1 MLLTVAFI
9 NGESEL
15 ITRNN
20 IIFDRNSEIT
30 LSRNSWKL
38 CYVIDL
44 AIYDVIFGDSLDYIN
59 LAENMTTRIIT
70 THKSRAVNIDFTSH
84 YVNLRRKLTDLN
96 STRERLVDSF
106 NNYKT
111 LQKRQPRYAGIRNL
125 NENEKRVKRALIPI
139 GSILSGLFGVG
150 SQDDIDEIRRVI
162 NKLGTQQKEISHILA
177 KSLTVFNQT
186 QIQVSANRAKLNEI
200 IDSVHC
206 LALYSNYRP
215 GRFQSQK
222 PSFEA

>member
-1 MLLTVAFI
+1 M
-9 NGESEL
+9 
-15 ITRNN
+15 
-20 IIFDRNSEIT
+20 
-30 LSRNSWKL
+30 
-38 CYVIDL
+38 
-44 AIYDVIFGDSLDYIN
+44 IY
-59 LAENMTTRIIT
+59 RIIT
-70 THKSRAVNIDFTSH
+70 THKSRAVIIDFTSH

-186 QIQVSANRAKLNEI
+186 QIQVSANRAKLN
-200 IDSVHC
+200 D
-206 LALYSNYRP
+206 L
-215 GRFQSQK
+215 
-222 PSFEA
+222 

>member
-1 MLLTVAFI
+1 
-9 NGESEL
+9 
-15 ITRNN
+15 
-20 IIFDRNSEIT
+20 
-30 LSRNSWKL
+30 
-38 CYVIDL
+38 
-44 AIYDVIFGDSLDYIN
+44 
-59 LAENMTTRIIT
+59 MTTRIIT

-84 YVNLRRKLTDLN
+84 YVNLRRILTDLN

-139 GSILSGLFGVG
+139 GSILSRLFGVG

-162 NKLGTQQKEISHILA
+162 NKLGTQQKESSHILA

-206 LALYSNYRP
+206 LALYSNCRP